1 MTWKALIWDWLF
13 RSGDFYHPT
22 AMNKKPL
29 QLVLTSILT
38 ATLATALLGCEKS
51 QTEKAVEKTEDAA
64 KATGNAVER
73 ALEKTGEA
81 IETAVEKTGEAVKT
95 GAEKTKEGIEK
106 AVEKVEEAVD

>member
-1 MTWKALIWDWLF
+1 MAWKTLIWNWLF

-22 AMNKKPL
+22 AMNMKPL
-29 QLVLTSILT
+29 RLILTSILT

-64 KATGNAVER
+64 QATGDAVER

-81 IETAVEKTGEAVKT
+81 VETAVEKTGEAIKT
-95 GAEKTKEGIEK
+95 GAEKTKEGVEK
-106 AVEKVEEAVD
+106 AVEKVEETVN